1 LCRFDEMEAPQE
13 EHGHRLRR
21 RTRGFPVI
29 SATAAGTGWTAGV
42 GLNYKFGWLISQRRK
57 LVAALFR
64 ITLIIVGLAVMTS
77 QALSQGKPTRFWNL
91 TRNTI
96 SEFYLAPAGTT
107 NWGPNQCKNDKDGAV
122 DTDERLRITD
132 VSSGSYDAKLV
143 DTTGR
148 TCIVRNVKVQAGGI
162 FTIDEKDLTSCTH

>member
-1 LCRFDEMEAPQE
+1 
-13 EHGHRLRR
+13 
-21 RTRGFPVI
+21 
-29 SATAAGTGWTAGV
+29 
-42 GLNYKFGWLISQRRK
+42 
-57 LVAALFR
+57 LVTALFR
-64 ITLIIVGLAVMTS
+64 IILTLVGLAVMTS
-77 QALSQGKPTRFWNL
+77 QTLMGQALAQGKPTRFWNL

-132 VSSGSYDAKLV
+132 VSSGSYDAKLLDV
-143 DTTGR
+143 TGR
-148 TCIVRNVKVQAGGI
+148 TCVVRNVKVQAGGI

>member
-1 LCRFDEMEAPQE
+1 V
-13 EHGHRLRR
+13 
-21 RTRGFPVI
+21 T
-29 SATAAGTGWTAGV
+29 
-42 GLNYKFGWLISQRRK
+42 
-57 LVAALFR
+57 ALFR
-64 ITLIIVGLAVMTS
+64 IILTIIGLAVMTS
-77 QALSQGKPTRFWNL
+77 QAVMSQAVMSQALAQSKPTRFWNL

-132 VSSGSYDAKLV
+132 VSSGRYDAKLV
-143 DTTGR
+143 DKTGR
-148 TCIVRNVKVQAGGI
+148 TCIVRNVKVEAGSI

>member
-1 LCRFDEMEAPQE
+1 
-13 EHGHRLRR
+13 
-21 RTRGFPVI
+21 
-29 SATAAGTGWTAGV
+29 
-42 GLNYKFGWLISQRRK
+42 
-57 LVAALFR
+57 LVTALFR
-64 ITLIIVGLAVMTS
+64 IILTIFGLAVMAS
-77 QALSQGKPTRFWNL
+77 QALAQGKPTRFWNL

-143 DTTGR
+143 DVTGR
-148 TCIVRNVKVQAGGI
+148 TCVVRNIKVETGGI

>member
-1 LCRFDEMEAPQE
+1 VR
-13 EHGHRLRR
+13 
-21 RTRGFPVI
+21 
-29 SATAAGTGWTAGV
+29 
-42 GLNYKFGWLISQRRK
+42 
-57 LVAALFR
+57 ALFR
-64 ITLIIVGLAVMTS
+64 IIFAIVSLAVMTS
-77 QALSQGKPTRFWNL
+77 QALAQGKPTRFWNL

-132 VSSGSYDAKLV
+132 VASGIYDAKLLDV
-143 DTTGR
+143 TGR
-148 TCIVRNVKVQAGGI
+148 TCVVRNVKVETGGI

>member
-1 LCRFDEMEAPQE
+1 M
-13 EHGHRLRR
+13 
-21 RTRGFPVI
+21 T
-29 SATAAGTGWTAGV
+29 T
-42 GLNYKFGWLISQRRK
+42 
-57 LVAALFR
+57 LFR
-64 ITLIIVGLAVMTS
+64 IILTIVGLAVVTS
-77 QALSQGKPTRFWNL
+77 QALAQGKSTRFWNL

-132 VSSGSYDAKLV
+132 VSSGRYDAKLV
-143 DTTGR
+143 DSTGR
-148 TCIVRNVKVQAGGI
+148 TCIVRNVNVEAGGI